1 MSTETTAGPSE
12 AGPDLSCSHCALPVP
27 ASLVEADSDLQFCCH
42 GCRAVYAMIHDQGL
56 GRYYDLIGEDE
67 ERGLPARTTGRS
79 YEEFDDPSFHELYVR
94 PAAGGLLATDLY
106 LEGVHCAAC
115 VWLVEKVPVRMAGV
129 AEARLDMRQSMAR
142 VVWDPAAVQLSTIA
156 RFLDALGY
164 APHPFRGVQAREM
177 RRREDRRLLIKIAVA
192 GAAAGN
198 VMMLAAALYGG
209 MWHGIADEFET
220 LFRWVSLVLA
230 LAAMWSASVF
240 FRGAMGSLRAR
251 ALHMDVP
258 ITIGIVA
265 GFGWGVWATLSGQ
278 GEIYFDSVTALI
290 FLLLVGRYVQ
300 QRRQRS
306 AADAAELLYSLS
318 PSSARLIDAG
328 TVRTVPLEA
337 LVPGMRV
344 EVPAGDS
351 IPVDGLVVAGRSDID
366 ASLLT
371 GESRPEHVGEGDG
384 VHAGTLNLSSR
395 IEVQVL
401 AAGENTRVGRL
412 SRLVEES
419 ALRRAPVIRLA
430 DRISGVFV
438 AVVLAL
444 ALLTLLIWWRQG
456 AGVAV
461 DHAIAL
467 LIVTCPCA
475 LGLAT
480 PLAVSAAI
488 GRAGREGILIK
499 GGDALERLSR
509 PGRVLLDKTGTLTEG
524 RMELVRWWGDESLKP
539 LVRQVESQV
548 AHPVAS
554 ALVRGLPEVE
564 AEPEIEVERSADGS
578 GVRGRVAGRDLNI
591 GSPAHVE
598 QLTGPL
604 TETVAGIVRGYADE
618 GLTPVLIACDG
629 SVAAAA
635 GIGDPLRPG
644 SAAAVDEL
652 REMGWHVGVLS
663 GDHPGVVAALARR
676 LDIPP
681 EDRQGGAT
689 PEEKLRVV
697 ERAAAEGSVVMVGD
711 GVNDAAALSAA
722 TVGVAVHGGA
732 EAAMAV
738 ADVFLTREGIEP
750 LGTLFL
756 GARRTMNVIRLN
768 LIFSLLYNVIGAALA
783 VTGLI
788 GPLVAAVLMPLSS
801 LTVIT
806 LSYRAR
812 TF

>member
-1 MSTETTAGPSE
+1 MSTERSSGRSE
-12 AGPDLSCSHCALPVP
+12 AGPGVSCTHCALPVP
-27 ASLVEADSDLQFCCH
+27 VALIEADSDLQFCCH

-67 ERGLPARTTGRS
+67 QRGLPARTTGRS

-94 PAAGGLLATDLY
+94 PAADGLLATDLY
-106 LEGVHCAAC
+106 LEGVHCTAC
-115 VWLVEKVPVRMAGV
+115 VWLVEKVPVRLSGV

-142 VVWDPAAVQLSTIA
+142 VVWDPGTVRLSSIA
-156 RFLDALGY
+156 RFLDGLGY
-164 APHPFRGVQAREM
+164 APHPFRGVQTREM
-177 RRREDRRLLIKIAVA
+177 RRREDRGLLIKIAVA

-209 MWHGIADEFET
+209 MWHGIAGEFES
-220 LFRWVSLVLA
+220 LFRWVSLTLA
-230 LAAMWSASVF
+230 LAAMWSASIF
-240 FRGAMGSLRAR
+240 FRGALGSLRAR

-258 ITIGIVA
+258 ITIGILA
-265 GFGWGVWATLSGQ
+265 GFGWGVWATLSGR
-278 GEIYFDSVTALI
+278 GEIYFDSVTTLI

-306 AADAAELLYSLS
+306 AADSAELLYSLS
-318 PSSARLIDAG
+318 PSSARLIEAD

-344 EVPAGDS
+344 EIPAGES
-351 IPVDGLVVAGRSDID
+351 IPVDGLVAAGHSDID
-366 ASLLT
+366 TSLLT
-371 GESRPEHVGEGDG
+371 GESRPEHVSEGDG
-384 VHAGTLNLSSR
+384 VHAGTVNLSSR
-395 IEVQVL
+395 LEVQVM

-444 ALLTLLIWWRQG
+444 ALLTLLLWWNQG

-488 GRAGREGILIK
+488 GRAGRKGILIK
-499 GGDALERLSR
+499 GGDALEQLSR
-509 PGRVLLDKTGTLTEG
+509 SGRVLLDKTGTLTEG
-524 RMELVRWWGDESLKP
+524 RMELVRWWGDESVMP
-539 LVRQVESQV
+539 LVRQVESKV
-548 AHPVAS
+548 AHPVAA
-554 ALVRGLPEVE
+554 ALVRGLPE
-564 AEPEIEVERSADGS
+564 AESESEIEVERSAEGS
-578 GVRGRVAGRDLNI
+578 GVRGRVSGRELLI

-598 QLTGPL
+598 QRTGRPS
-604 TETVAGIVRGYADE
+604 ETVAGIVRSYADE

-629 SVAAAA
+629 TVVAAA

-652 REMGWHVGVLS
+652 RKMGWHVGVLS
-663 GDHPGVVAALARR
+663 GDHPGVVAALAQH
-676 LDIPP
+676 LGIPP
-681 EDRQGGAT
+681 EDRQGSAT
-689 PEEKLRVV
+689 PEQKLNVV
-697 ERAAAEGSVVMVGD
+697 ERATAEGTVVMVGD

-732 EAAMAV
+732 ESAMAV
-738 ADVFLTREGIEP
+738 ADVFLTREGIES
-750 LGTLFL
+750 LGTLFR

-768 LIFSLLYNVIGAALA
+768 LVFSLLYNVVGATLA
-783 VTGLI
+783 ITGLI

-806 LSYRAR
+806 LSFRAR

>member
-1 MSTETTAGPSE
+1 V
-12 AGPDLSCSHCALPVP
+12 SCSHCALPVP
-27 ASLVEADSDLQFCCH
+27 AALVESDGDLQFCCH

-94 PAAGGLLATDLY
+94 PAVGGLLATDLY
-106 LEGVHCAAC
+106 LEGVHCTAC
-115 VWLVEKVPVRMAGV
+115 VWLVEKVPVRLAGV

-142 VVWDPAAVQLSTIA
+142 VVWDPAATRLSTIA

-164 APHPFRGVQAREM
+164 APHPYRGVRTREM
-177 RRREDRRLLIKIAVA
+177 RRREDRALLIKIAVA

-209 MWHGIADEFET
+209 MWHGIADEYEA

-230 LAAMWSASVF
+230 LAAMGSASVF
-240 FRGAMGSLRAR
+240 FRGALGSLRAR

-258 ITIGIVA
+258 ITIGILA
-265 GFGWGVWATLSGQ
+265 GFGWGAWATLSGQ
-278 GEIYFDSVTALI
+278 GEIYFDSVTTLI

-300 QRRQRS
+300 QRRQR
-306 AADAAELLYSLS
+306 AATDSAELLYSLS
-318 PSSARLIDAG
+318 PSSARLIEAEA
-328 TVRTVPLEA
+328 VRTVPLEA

-351 IPVDGLVVAGRSDID
+351 IPVDGFVVAGQSDID

-371 GESRPEHVGEGDG
+371 GESRPARVVEGDG

-395 IEVQVL
+395 LEVQVL

-419 ALRRAPVIRLA
+419 ALRRAPVLRLA

-456 AGVAV
+456 AGIAV

-488 GRAGREGILIK
+488 GRAGSKGILIK
-499 GGDALERLSR
+499 GGDALEQLSR
-509 PGRVLLDKTGTLTEG
+509 SGRVILDKTGTLTEG
-524 RMELVRWWGDESLKP
+524 RMELVRWWGNESLKP
-539 LVRQVESQV
+539 LVRQVESMV
-548 AHPVAS
+548 AHPVAA

-564 AEPEIEVERSADGS
+564 GTPEVEVERAADGS
-578 GVRGRVAGRDLNI
+578 GVRGRIAGRELLI

-598 QLTGPL
+598 QRTGRL
-604 TETVAGIVRGYADE
+604 SAAVDEIVVSYADE

-629 SVAAAA
+629 SVVAAA

-663 GDHPGVVAALARR
+663 GDHPGVVAALGQR
-676 LDIPP
+676 LGIPP

-689 PEEKLRVV
+689 PEKKLGVV
-697 ERAAAEGSVVMVGD
+697 EAAAAEGTVVMVGD

-732 EAAMAV
+732 EVAMAV
-738 ADVFLTREGIEP
+738 ADVFLTREGIES
-750 LGTLFL
+750 LGTLFR

-768 LIFSLLYNVIGAALA
+768 LIFSLLYNVVGAALA
-783 VTGLI
+783 ITGLI

-806 LSYRAR
+806 LSFRAR

>member
-1 MSTETTAGPSE
+1 MSTDESAGPNG
-12 AGPDLSCSHCALPVP
+12 AGPDVSCSHCALSVP
-27 ASLVEADSDLQFCCH
+27 AALVQSGSDLQFCCH

-67 ERGLPARTTGRS
+67 DRGLPARTTGRS

-94 PAAGGLLATDLY
+94 PAAGGLLSTDLY

-115 VWLVEKVPVRMAGV
+115 VWLVEKVPIRLAGV

-142 VVWDPAAVQLSTIA
+142 VVWDPGATRLSTIA
-156 RFLDALGY
+156 RFLDGLGY
-164 APHPFRGVQAREM
+164 APHPYRGIRTREM
-177 RRREDRRLLIKIAVA
+177 RRKEDRALLIKIAVA

-209 MWHGIADEFET
+209 MWHGIADEYEA

-230 LAAMWSASVF
+230 LAAMGSASVF
-240 FRGAMGSLRAR
+240 FRGALGSLRAR

-258 ITIGIVA
+258 ITIGILA
-265 GFGWGVWATLSGQ
+265 GFGWGVWATLSGR
-278 GEIYFDSVTALI
+278 GEIYFDSVTTLI

-306 AADAAELLYSLS
+306 ATDSAELLYSLS
-318 PSSARLIDAG
+318 PSSARLIEAES
-328 TVRTVPLEA
+328 VRIVPLEA

-344 EVPAGDS
+344 AVPAGES
-351 IPVDGLVVAGRSDID
+351 IPVDGFVVSGHSDID

-371 GESRPEHVGEGDG
+371 GESRPAPVAEGDG
-384 VHAGTLNLSSR
+384 VHAGTLNMSSR
-395 IEVQVL
+395 LEVQVL

-456 AGVAV
+456 AGIAV

-499 GGDALERLSR
+499 GGDALEQLSR
-509 PGRVLLDKTGTLTEG
+509 SGRVILDKTGTLTEG
-524 RMELVRWWGDESLKP
+524 SMELVRWWGEESVKP
-539 LVRQVESQV
+539 LVRQVESKV
-548 AHPVAS
+548 AHPVAT
-554 ALVRGLPEVE
+554 ALVRGLPEV
-564 AEPEIEVERSADGS
+564 ADAPEVEVERAADGS
-578 GVRGRVAGRDLNI
+578 GVRGRVAGRELLI

-598 QLTGPL
+598 RSTGPL
-604 TETVAGIVRGYADE
+604 AEAVTGIVRSYAKE

-629 SVAAAA
+629 RVVAAA

-663 GDHPGVVAALARR
+663 GDHPGVVAALAQR
-676 LDIPP
+676 LAIPP
-681 EDRQGGAT
+681 EDTQGGAT
-689 PEEKLRVV
+689 PEQKLNVI
-697 ERAAAEGSVVMVGD
+697 ERAAAEGTVVMVGD

-732 EAAMAV
+732 ETAMAV
-738 ADVFLTREGIEP
+738 ADVFLTREGLES
-750 LGTLFL
+750 LGTLFR

-768 LIFSLLYNVIGAALA
+768 LIFSLLYNVVGAALA
-783 VTGLI
+783 MTGLI

-806 LSYRAR
+806 LSFRIR